1 MLNKK
6 VNKSENSVHG
16 ANNQR
21 ETIKRSLSSHSS
33 DDDDDKKKK
42 SGTVPKHYKSLLICV
57 VCDGDAHGK

>member
-1 MLNKK
+1 MSNKK

-21 ETIKRSLSSHSS
+21 ETIERSLSSHSS
-33 DDDDDKKKK
+33 NDKSKKK
-42 SGTVPKHYKSLLICV
+42 SGTTSRRYKSLLICV